1 MIVLWTRPVQLK
13 NRDQKVS
20 AASQVGLRMKARQIH
35 EGFGRLI
42 GSPGLVAI
50 LVLTVLVVVF
60 ILPIRA

>member
-1 MIVLWTRPVQLK
+1 
-13 NRDQKVS
+13 
-20 AASQVGLRMKARQIH
+20 MKARQIQ

-42 GSPGLVAI
+42 GSPSLVAI